1 MEYPKPT
8 NKGLLEFYITPE
20 HSCAYLDDKQS
31 KTLFM
36 SPETAPNE
44 RLYDRL
50 INNGFRRSGDHI
62 YRPHCD
68 DCKACIS
75 IRIPC
80 DTFTPSKQQKRCAK
94 KGLRFSQRLQPAC
107 FDQQHYELFERYI
120 NARHTDGDMY
130 PTSEKQY
137 REFLLSD
144 WLNTQFLDLLEPTTG
159 NLVACLVFDEI
170 SSGTSAIYSF
180 FDPDYSQF
188 SPGRLLVLKL
198 VNITRQKQL
207 EYVYL
212 GYWIKNCRKM
222 SYKGEYR
229 PIECFTDDHWVR
241 LT

>member
-8 NKGLLEFYITPE
+8 DKGLLAFYITPE
-20 HSCAYLDDKQS
+20 HCCPYLDDKQS

-36 SPETAPNE
+36 SPEVAPNE
-44 RLYDRL
+44 ELYDRL

-80 DTFTPSKQQKRCAK
+80 DTFTATKQQKRCAK

-107 FDQQHYELFERYI
+107 FDQQHYQLFERYI

-137 REFLLSD
+137 REFILSD

-159 NLVACLVFDEI
+159 ELIACLVFDEI
-170 SSGTSAIYSF
+170 NSGTSAIYSF
-180 FDPDYSQF
+180 FDPDYSRF
-188 SPGRLLVLKL
+188 SPGRLLVLNL
-198 VNITRQKQL
+198 INFTREKQL
-207 EYVYL
+207 KYVYL

-229 PIECFTDDHWVR
+229 PTECFIDDRWVK

>member
-1 MEYPKPT
+1 MNNPQAT

-20 HSCAYLDDKQS
+20 HTCPYLEEKQS

-36 SPETAPNE
+36 SPEIAPND
-44 RLYDRL
+44 RLYDSL

-62 YRPHCD
+62 YRPHCN

-75 IRIPC
+75 IRIAC
-80 DTFTPSKQQKRCAK
+80 EDFIPSKQQKRCAN
-94 KGLRFSQRLQPAC
+94 KGTRFSQQIQPAC

-137 REFLLSD
+137 KDFILCD
-144 WLNTQFLDLLEPTTG
+144 WLNTQFLDLIEPTTG
-159 NLVACLVFDEI
+159 DLIGCLVFDELN
-170 SSGTSAIYSF
+170 SGTSAIYSF
-180 FDPDYSQF
+180 FDPDYSKF
-188 SPGRLLVLKL
+188 SPGRLLVLNL
-198 VNITRQKQL
+198 VSLTKQKQL
-207 EYVYL
+207 KYVYL

-229 PIECFTDDHWVR
+229 PIECFTNDHWVK
-241 LT
+241 LS